1 MDVIKL
7 KLRLI
12 KQRIWTQIFLSKVVI
27 KIKSAC
33 LAASGIDSYDMQ
45 FLIRPDKSSADLYVR
60 LEAAITEYPD
70 LDSATANVLPTAP
83 QPIKAILVDLFK
95 SI

>member
-1 MDVIKL
+1 
-7 KLRLI
+7 
-12 KQRIWTQIFLSKVVI
+12 
-27 KIKSAC
+27 
-33 LAASGIDSYDMQ
+33 MQ